1 LDVLIDEN
9 ALRRYCE
16 CAFEFHLAKRPKSE
30 ARVRIPEGQVV
41 SSLSPLELLTQ
52 YFESAKIKESDE
64 LQELAREIIANEP
77 LEG

>member
-1 LDVLIDEN
+1 
-9 ALRRYCE
+9 
-16 CAFEFHLAKRPKSE
+16 
-30 ARVRIPEGQVV
+30 VRIPEGQVV